1 MKINLLTVCTGV
13 YPTEYARKL
22 VTRFNQLTELDVTSY
37 CITDRP
43 KEISSIAIPLEP
55 PFKTEGWWN
64 KMFCYSEDLIPKGW
78 NVYLDL
84 DMVLVDNFDKEI
96 LYAIEKGK
104 KTSSFKDAISW
115 LENDYNSSFIVF
127 KTGSMSDVYE
137 KWESNYKEL
146 ETYIGG
152 DQVWTGRYLA
162 QTKQWKDIL
171 WLQGKFP
178 SSKQSLKFQLASVKG
193 DNLEL
198 PRELP
203 EGIKII
209 DCNGRP
215 KPDSLH
221 QLSYIKENWH
231 NI

>member
-13 YPTEYARKL
+13 YPIEYARKL
-22 VTRFNQLTELDVTSY
+22 VTRFNQLTELDVTAY

-43 KEISSIAIPLEP
+43 KQISSIAIPLEP

-64 KMFCYSEDLIPKGW
+64 KMFCYSEDLIPEGW
-78 NVYLDL
+78 NIYLDL
-84 DMVLVDNFDKEI
+84 DMVLIDNFDKEI

-115 LENDYNSSFIVF
+115 LENDYNSSFMVF

-137 KWESNYKEL
+137 EWKSNYKEL
-146 ETYIGG
+146 ENYFGG

-162 QTKQWKDIL
+162 QTNQSKDIL
-171 WLQGKFP
+171 WMNKEFP
-178 SSKQSLKFQLASVKG
+178 SSKQSFKFELSSIKG
-193 DNLEL
+193 NTLEI

-203 EGIKII
+203 KNIKII
-209 DCNGRP
+209 DCNGNP
-215 KPDSLH
+215 KPDSLSH
-221 QLSYIKENWH
+221 LHYIRKHWH
-231 NI
+231 DI